1 MEIDKI
7 LAEYDAMFGV
17 CKPSEILSY
26 LQQKLDMARDRHD
39 AAALL
44 ILLNETIGFCRDASF
59 KEEGIRACNELEGLL
74 HDMDMDGTIEAATTF
89 LNLGNA
95 YRGFGMHE
103 ESVKRYSI
111 CEEMYE
117 NMLVPGDFLFS
128 GLYNNRG
135 LLYQE
140 MKEWDRAIEEFNR
153 AIEIADIY
161 PEHRV
166 ESATSRANLAAAI
179 IEGKPEARQEAAGVL
194 KEAVERFEAEGG
206 EDFHYSAALS
216 ALGSLYF
223 YEEKFDKAA
232 ACFKKAMNV
241 LYKGTGESESY
252 LRVKDNYDMAVARMK
267 EKKILSR
274 TVKNAEDFYEKYLYP
289 AIKNKCPG
297 ALERVAIGY
306 SGEGSEHFGYDDEA
320 STDHD
325 FVKGCV
331 IWLTEETAALFGPE
345 LSKLYDD
352 AYAACF
358 KEEPDLSLM
367 RQGVLL
373 IDDYFERLTGLMNV
387 SGRVEDGGLDE
398 ALYALD
404 DEQLA
409 GIAAAVNGK
418 LFMDSDGTLTG
429 IRDYFINGMPEEF
442 RRRKLAT
449 LLHVFS
455 QAGQYNYMR
464 CVRRGDKLTAKLYES
479 RACEAALK
487 IVHYLNG
494 KYPPYLKWLDRS
506 AKEAENAAV
515 IADMLDAVADM
526 QDMSNDKALTFDIIA
541 AHILEELKTQDLIND
556 YDKADPFAD
565 RYIAEVAGLGGRKLS
580 KEELIERIV
589 AEEWKQF
596 DKTINEGGRADC
608 QDNWETFSVMRRSQY
623 MVWDEKC
630 LRSFYKDLTSG
641 RNLITEKYGRMMES
655 TAPKRYEEIKDNFPV
670 LSDERKELQEGIIAV
685 QVGMMENFAARFP
698 KMAGNARKIHTS
710 EDTEYDTSYE
720 TYLRGEIS
728 TYSDETLLA
737 YGRLLASYAKDGRNI
752 AYEIMNNT
760 AKLLGYKDV
769 EDAEGRI

>member
-1 MEIDKI
+1 MDIEKI
-7 LAEYDAMFGV
+7 LAEYDAMFSV
-17 CKPSEILSY
+17 NKPAEILSFL
-26 LQQKLDMARDRHD
+26 LQKVDMARERHD

-59 KEEGIRACNELEGLL
+59 KEEGIRACLELESLL

-95 YRGFGMHE
+95 YRGFGMYE
-103 ESVKRYSI
+103 ESAKRYSI
-111 CEEMYE
+111 CEEMFE

-140 MKEWDRAIEEFNR
+140 MKDWDAAVEEFKK

-161 PEHRV
+161 PEHRI

-179 IEGKPEARQEAAGVL
+179 IEGKPEARQEAASVL
-194 KEAVERFEAEGG
+194 KEACERFEAEGG
-206 EDFHYSAALS
+206 DDFHYSAALA

-223 YEEKFDKAA
+223 YEESFDKSA
-232 ACFKKAMNV
+232 ACFKKAMDV

-252 LRVKDNYDMAVARMK
+252 RRVKENYELARRRLQD
-267 EKKILSR
+267 KKILSR

-289 AIKNKCPG
+289 LIKEKCPA

-306 SGEGSEHFGYDDEA
+306 SGEGSEHFGYDDET

-331 IWLTEETAALFGPE
+331 IWLTEETAALYGPE

-352 AYAACF
+352 AYMACF

-367 RQGVLL
+367 RQGVMLV
-373 IDDYFERLTGLMNV
+373 DDYFERLTGLMNV
-387 SGRVEDGGLDE
+387 SSRTDGGGLDE
-398 ALYALD
+398 ALYGLD
-404 DEQLA
+404 EEQLA
-409 GIAAAVNGK
+409 GIAAAVNGR
-418 LFMDSDGTLTG
+418 LFMDSDGTLTR
-429 IRDYFINGMPEEF
+429 IREYFIKGMPEEF

-449 LLHVFS
+449 LLHIFS

-464 CVRRGDKLTAKLYES
+464 CIKRGDRLTAGLYEA
-479 RACEAALK
+479 RAAESALK
-487 IVHYLNG
+487 LVHYLNRR
-494 KYPPYLKWLDRS
+494 YPPYIKWLKRS
-506 AKEAENAAV
+506 AKELDAAAV
-515 IADMLDAVADM
+515 VADMLEAVSDM
-526 QDMSNDKALTFDIIA
+526 TESSDKALAFDIIA
-541 AHILEELKTQDLIND
+541 AHILEELKSQDLIAD

-565 RYIAEVAGLGGRKLS
+565 RYVAETAGLGGRKMT
-580 KEELIERIV
+580 KDELIEKIV
-589 AEEWKQF
+589 LEEWKQF

-608 QDNWETFSVMRRSQY
+608 QDNWETFSVMRKSQY
-623 MVWDEKC
+623 LVWDESL

-655 TAPKRYEEIKDNFPV
+655 TAPARYEEIKDNFPV
-670 LSDERKELQEGIIAV
+670 LSEERRQLQEGIIAV
-685 QVGMMENFAARFP
+685 QVGMMESFAARFP
-698 KMAGNARKIHTS
+698 KMAGNARSIHTS
-710 EDTEYDTSYE
+710 EDTEFDTSYE

-728 TYSDETLLA
+728 TYSDETLLG
-737 YGRLLASYAKDGRNI
+737 YGRLLAAFAKDGRNI

-760 AKLLGYKDV
+760 ARLLGYAGV
-769 EDAEGRI
+769 EDAEEKL

>member
-1 MEIDKI
+1 MDIDKI

-17 CKPSEILSY
+17 NKPAEILSY
-26 LQQKLDMARDRHD
+26 LLQKVDMARERHD
-39 AAALL
+39 DAALL

-59 KEEGIRACNELEGLL
+59 KEEGVRACVELEGLL
-74 HDMDMDGTIEAATTF
+74 HDMDLDGTIEAATTF

-117 NMLVPGDFLFS
+117 RMLVPGDFLFS

-140 MKEWDRAIEEFNR
+140 MKEWDKAIEEFNK

-161 PEHRV
+161 PEHRL
-166 ESATSRANLAAAI
+166 ESATSRANLSAAI
-179 IEGKPEARQEAAGVL
+179 IEGKPEARQEAAEVL
-194 KEAVERFEAEGG
+194 KEACDRFEAEGG

-223 YEEKFDKAA
+223 YEEKFDKSA
-232 ACFKKAMNV
+232 ACFKKAMDV

-252 LRVKDNYDMAVARMK
+252 QRVKENYEMARQRIK
-267 EKKILSR
+267 DKRILSK

-289 AIKNKCPG
+289 AIKGKCPG

-331 IWLTEETAALFGPE
+331 IWLTEETAALYGPE
-345 LSKLYDD
+345 LSKIYDD

-358 KEEPDLSLM
+358 REEPDLSLM
-367 RQGVLL
+367 RQGVMLV
-373 IDDYFERLTGLMNV
+373 DDYFERLTGLMNV
-387 SGRVEDGGLDE
+387 SSRVAGGGLDE
-398 ALYALD
+398 AVYALD

-409 GIAAAVNGK
+409 GIAAAVNGR
-418 LFMDSDGTLTG
+418 LFMDSDGTLTE
-429 IRDYFINGMPEEF
+429 IRRYFLEEMPEEY
-442 RRRKLAT
+442 RKRKLAT
-449 LLHVFS
+449 LLHIFS
-455 QAGQYNYMR
+455 QAGQYNFMR
-464 CVRRGDKLTAKLYES
+464 CLKRGDRLTAGMYEA
-479 RACEAALK
+479 RAAEAALK
-487 IVHYLNG
+487 IVHYLNR
-494 KYPPYLKWLDRS
+494 KYPPYLKWLKRS
-506 AKEAENAAV
+506 AKDLDKAAV
-515 IADMLDAVADM
+515 IADLLEAEADIT
-526 QDMSNDKALTFDIIA
+526 DNNDKAMTFDIIA
-541 AHILEELKTQDLIND
+541 AHILEEMKTQDLIND

-565 RYIAEVAGLGGRKLS
+565 RYVAEVAGLGGKKLT
-580 KEELIERIV
+580 KEELIDRIV
-589 AEEWKQF
+589 GEEWKQF
-596 DKTINEGGRADC
+596 DKTVNEGGRADC
-608 QDNWETFSVMRRSQY
+608 QDNWETFSVMRKSQY
-623 MVWDEKC
+623 MVWDEAC
-630 LRSFYKDLTSG
+630 LRSFYKDLTAG

-655 TAPKRYEEIKDNFPV
+655 TAPARYEEIKDNFPV
-670 LSDERKELQEGIIAV
+670 LSEERKELQEGIIAV

-728 TYSDETLLA
+728 TYSDDTLLG

-760 AKLLGYKDV
+760 ARLLGYEDV
-769 EDAEGRI
+769 EDAERRL